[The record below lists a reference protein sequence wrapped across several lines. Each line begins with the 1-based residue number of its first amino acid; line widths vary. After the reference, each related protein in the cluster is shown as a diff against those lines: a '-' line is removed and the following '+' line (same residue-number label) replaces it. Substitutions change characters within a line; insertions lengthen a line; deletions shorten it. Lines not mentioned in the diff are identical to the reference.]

1 VAAYATPAQ
10 WAASDY
16 ALATMPAD
24 PEAQRRLNRASRII
38 DEMIITAIYDVDD
51 DGLPTDTKIA
61 DALRDATCAQAEYMA
76 SAGDP
81 LGIGATN
88 QISSF
93 SIGSVSVTRKAG
105 QNGSD
110 TPSRYAPAA
119 WTILQQAGLT
129 GQGPITGWQ

>member
-1 VAAYATPAQ
+1 SARPSRSCGRPPPRAPARLQGLQNLRRPAVAAYATPAQ

-24 PEAQRRLNRASRII
+24 PEAQRRLNRAIRII
-38 DEMIITAIYDVDD
+38 DAMIITAIYDVDD

-61 DALRDATCAQAEYMA
+61 DALRDATCAQAEFMA

-93 SIGSVSVTRKAG
+93 S
-105 QNGSD
+105 
-110 TPSRYAPAA
+110 
-119 WTILQQAGLT
+119 
-129 GQGPITGWQ
+129 